1 MPAVEIC
8 QDKWRFGSFKV
19 LTNSEDRVNTES
31 KKLIMYLSGAKPL
44 KTLMVMI
51 LMVMSCGAGI

>member
-8 QDKWRFGSFKV
+8 QDKWRFGSLKV

-44 KTLMVMI
+44 KTLMVM
-51 LMVMSCGAGI
+51 SCGAGI